1 MSRRRPKKYIV
12 IDEVKEIYDI
22 DGNRYL
28 VRRILSS
35 DGVGNLVVEDLHG
48 RIISIKVS
56 PAEQKKEDKQFFKTP
71 LPA

>member
-1 MSRRRPKKYIV
+1 MSRKKPKKYIV

-22 DGNRYL
+22 EGNRHL
-28 VRRILSS
+28 IRRILSS
-35 DGVGNLVVEDLHG
+35 DGVGNLIVEDVHG

>member
-1 MSRRRPKKYIV
+1 MRKRPKYIV

-22 DGNRYL
+22 EGNRHL
-28 VRRILSS
+28 IRRILSS
-35 DGVGNLVVEDLHG
+35 DSSGNLIVEDVNG
-48 RIISIKVS
+48 RIIAIKVS